1 MNESILTQIP
11 NGLNT
16 MQGIIINEVN
26 QLIFDTVIDAENTS
40 KEKQISKDKLIE
52 FADDMSTQ
60 EKLDAKDKN
69 YDRRNLE
76 RWQNALCFA
85 GISLSILG
93 ITLGSPSVVKSVRSF
108 LSTTSKLNQ
117 QKASPLDFH
126 LVARPF
132 IFRNSILSYF
142 FNSEKNDYS

>member
-26 QLIFDTVIDAENTS
+26 QLIFDTVIDAEY
-40 KEKQISKDKLIE
+40 ISKDKLIE
-52 FADDMSTQ
+52 SADDMSTQ

-108 LSTTSKLNQ
+108 LSTTSKLN
-117 QKASPLDFH
+117 
-126 LVARPF
+126 
-132 IFRNSILSYF
+132 
-142 FNSEKNDYS
+142 

>member
-40 KEKQISKDKLIE
+40 KEKYISKDKLIE
-52 FADDMSTQ
+52 SADDMSTQ

-108 LSTTSKLNQ
+108 LSTTSKLN
-117 QKASPLDFH
+117 
-126 LVARPF
+126 
-132 IFRNSILSYF
+132 
-142 FNSEKNDYS
+142 